1 MKKRR
6 KLSLAAQIFIG
17 LGLGIIAG
25 LLFMAGG
32 QTEWTVNYIKP
43 FGTIF
48 LNLIKFIVGPIVL
61 TSIISGVISMRDI
74 RKVGSIGWKTIV
86 FYMATTACAVVIGL
100 IFANIFKGSFGVLQT
115 SGLEYEAADPVNFMD
130 TLVNIFPSNIIQ
142 PMAEATML
150 QVIVC
155 LLYTSCSA
163 LFTPS
168 SWDRPPCRFPRRR

>member
-1 MKKRR
+1 MDGKLYQTVRYDFPEPDQIYRR
-6 KLSLAAQIFIG
+6 AHRADVDYLRRYLY
-17 LGLGIIAG
+17 
-25 LLFMAGG
+25 
-32 QTEWTVNYIKP
+32 EH
-43 FGTIF
+43 
-48 LNLIKFIVGPIVL
+48 
-61 TSIISGVISMRDI
+61 I

-150 QVIVC
+150 QVIVI
-155 LLYTSCSA
+155 A
-163 LFTPS
+163 LFFGFGMQ
-168 SWDRPPCRFPRRR
+168 SWPVKKLRRWPVR